1 MSVESFGRHAKLDDE
16 VSGQVL
22 RLGLAS
28 FLAPE
33 ADQGGL
39 IVAHDDPGIRAAD
52 ERTALDKFAKLNCIR
67 EHFAYPAIRGN
78 FRLCV
83 LLYLIEAIFTS
94 TIAIKNSIPCQ
105 EL

>member
-1 MSVESFGRHAKLDDE
+1 MLDAFDSLPCVAFVPMSVESFGRHAKLDDE

-52 ERTALDKFAKLNCIR
+52 ERTALDKFAKLNLTASVSILR
-67 EHFAYPAIRGN
+67 TPRFVETSAYVCFYI
-78 FRLCV
+78 
-83 LLYLIEAIFTS
+83 S
-94 TIAIKNSIPCQ
+94 
-105 EL
+105 